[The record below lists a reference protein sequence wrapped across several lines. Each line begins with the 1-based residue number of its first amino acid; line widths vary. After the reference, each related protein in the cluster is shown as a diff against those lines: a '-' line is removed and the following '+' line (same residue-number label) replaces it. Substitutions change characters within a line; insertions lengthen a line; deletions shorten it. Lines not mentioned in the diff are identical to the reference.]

1 MEGIT
6 IIVHIPKSY
15 WYNPSVYI
23 KKLNRALLPRSTR
36 VLFLF
41 SVLYSSINKILNNSY
56 LKNEIGV
63 HQFYKYSYDIF
74 YRP

>member
-23 KKLNRALLPRSTR
+23 KKIEQSFTTTYDACFIF
-36 VLFLF
+36 VF
-41 SVLYSSINKILNNSY
+41 SFIFTNK
-56 LKNEIGV
+56 
-63 HQFYKYSYDIF
+63 
-74 YRP
+74 

>member
-23 KKLNRALLPRSTR
+23 KKLNGATFD
-36 VLFLF
+36 VCFIFVF
-41 SVLYSSINKILNNSY
+41 SFIFTNK
-56 LKNEIGV
+56 
-63 HQFYKYSYDIF
+63 
-74 YRP
+74 